1 MKSPRTSS
9 AINTD
14 TILHV
19 ALAASL
25 LLFCGALYNALHET
39 IVNAG
44 DNAPDFSITASMN
57 GAPGGKTVTARD
69 FGGKLLLLNFWATW
83 CPPCVEEIPGLNGL
97 AEALGPKGLVVLG
110 VSVDK
115 DADVFQQFLRRSPL
129 TYLTARD
136 PEQKI
141 NTSYGTVQYPESYLI
156 DRNGKVIEKYIS
168 VQPWASPQMIQHVQ
182 SLL

>member
-1 MKSPRTSS
+1 MTSS
-9 AINTD
+9 RKISDIIPQA
-14 TILHV
+14 
-19 ALAASL
+19 ALALMVAAFCVSL
-25 LLFCGALYNALHET
+25 YFSLHET

-44 DNAPDFSITASMN
+44 DKAPNFTISTDS
-57 GAPGGKTVTARD
+57 GKSVGARD

-83 CPPCVEEIPGLNGL
+83 CPPCIEEIPGLNEM
-97 AEALGPKGLVVLG
+97 ARQLGPKGLVVLG

-115 DADVFQQFLRRSPL
+115 DEAVYKQFLARNPL
-129 TYLTARD
+129 AYLTARD

-141 NTSYGTVQYPESYLI
+141 NLSYGTVQYPESYLI
-156 DRNGKVIEKYIS
+156 DGNGKVVEKYIS